1 MGTSLVCW
9 KCGASLATVKQP
21 FSRRAECPACQAE
34 LHVCRLCVLFNPRI
48 SERCEEPRAEH
59 PRDDARANFCDY
71 FKPRPDAHT
80 PPDAGKSAVARSR
93 VDALFGGHPADAT
106 GSAHDKLNDLFGG
119 NKSKK

>member
-1 MGTSLVCW
+1 M
-9 KCGASLATVKQP
+9 
-21 FSRRAECPACQAE
+21 
-34 LHVCRLCVLFNPRI
+34 CVLFNPRI

-71 FKPRPDAHT
+71 FKHRPDAHT
-80 PPDAGKSAVARSR
+80 PPDAGKTAAARSR
-93 VDALFGGHPADAT
+93 VDALFGGQTADAT